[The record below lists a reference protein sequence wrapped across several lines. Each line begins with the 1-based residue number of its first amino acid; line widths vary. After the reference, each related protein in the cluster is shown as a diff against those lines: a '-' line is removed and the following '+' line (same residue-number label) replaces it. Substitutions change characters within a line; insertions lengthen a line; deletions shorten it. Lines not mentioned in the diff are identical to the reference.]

1 MHIVVCVKAVP
12 SSTEVK
18 MDPVTHTIVRD
29 GRESVVNPF
38 DAAALEVA
46 LAIKDERAATGE
58 GCRVS
63 VLSMGIPAT
72 EALLRDG
79 IARGAS
85 DALLL
90 SDRAFAGADTLATSY
105 ALSCGIR
112 ELGSASMNDAA
123 ASGASEQRAAA
134 PGSAAPG
141 TPEGGTAAPG
151 SAAPGTPEG
160 GTAAPGSAVPGAPEH
175 GEAAPGPSL
184 PDLILCG
191 KMAVD
196 GDTAQIG
203 PELAGLFDM
212 PCVTDVRELVAIER
226 GRVTVRHATDAGIE
240 LVEVPLPAVL
250 TVAKDIAQPRMPSIA
265 GVRAAAGAPVAVLS
279 AARVQADP
287 ARSGLAGSPT
297 QVVRSFVPERSDA
310 CEVLEGSVPEQAARI
325 IALAEEAGL

>member
-112 ELGSASMNDAA
+112 ELGSASMSDAVT
-123 ASGASEQRAAA
+123 SGAS
-134 PGSAAPG
+134 
-141 TPEGGTAAPG
+141 
-151 SAAPGTPEG
+151 
-160 GTAAPGSAVPGAPEH
+160 EH

-297 QVVRSFVPERSDA
+297 QVVRSFVPERSDT

>member
-46 LAIKDERAATGE
+46 LAIKDERAAAGE

-112 ELGSASMNDAA
+112 ELGSAGMGDAA

-141 TPEGGTAAPG
+141 IPEGGTAMPG
-151 SAAPGTPEG
+151 SSVSGT
-160 GTAAPGSAVPGAPEH
+160 SEH
-175 GEAAPGPSL
+175 GESAPGPSL

-265 GVRAAAGAPVAVLS
+265 GVRAAAGVPVAVLS
-279 AARVQADP
+279 AACVQADP

-297 QVVRSFVPERSDA
+297 QVVRSFVPERSDT

>member
-46 LAIKDERAATGE
+46 LAIKGERAATGE

-90 SDRAFAGADTLATSY
+90 SDRVFAGADTLATSY

-112 ELGSASMNDAA
+112 ELGSASMSDAVA
-123 ASGASEQRAAA
+123 PGAS
-134 PGSAAPG
+134 
-141 TPEGGTAAPG
+141 
-151 SAAPGTPEG
+151 
-160 GTAAPGSAVPGAPEH
+160 EH
-175 GEAAPGPSL
+175 GEAAPVPSL

-212 PCVTDVRELVAIER
+212 PCATDVRELVAIER
-226 GRVTVRHATDAGIE
+226 GRVTVCHATDAGIE

-297 QVVRSFVPERSDA
+297 QVVRSFVPERSDT
-310 CEVLEGSVPEQAARI
+310 CEVLEGSVPQQAARI

>member
-123 ASGASEQRAAA
+123 ASGASE
-134 PGSAAPG
+134 
-141 TPEGGTAAPG
+141 
-151 SAAPGTPEG
+151 
-160 GTAAPGSAVPGAPEH
+160 H
-175 GEAAPGPSL
+175 GEATPGPSL

-265 GVRAAAGAPVAVLS
+265 GVRAAAGAPVSVLS

-297 QVVRSFVPERSDA
+297 QVVRSFVPERSDT
-310 CEVLEGSVPEQAARI
+310 CEVLEGSVPQQAARI

>member
-112 ELGSASMNDAA
+112 ELGSASISDAA
-123 ASGASEQRAAA
+123 VSGASERRE
-134 PGSAAPG
+134 S
-141 TPEGGTAAPG
+141 
-151 SAAPGTPEG
+151 
-160 GTAAPGSAVPGAPEH
+160 
-175 GEAAPGPSL
+175 APGPSL

-279 AARVQADP
+279 AACVQADP

-297 QVVRSFVPERSDA
+297 QVVRSFVPERSDT
-310 CEVLEGSVPEQAARI
+310 CEVLEGSVPQQAARI

>member
-123 ASGASEQRAAA
+123 ASGASE
-134 PGSAAPG
+134 
-141 TPEGGTAAPG
+141 
-151 SAAPGTPEG
+151 
-160 GTAAPGSAVPGAPEH
+160 H

-250 TVAKDIAQPRMPSIA
+250 TVAKDIARPRMPSIA
-265 GVRAAAGAPVAVLS
+265 GVRAAAGAPVAVLG

-287 ARSGLAGSPT
+287 TRSGLAGSPT
-297 QVVRSFVPERSDA
+297 QVVRSFVPERSDT
-310 CEVLEGSVPEQAARI
+310 CEVLEGSVPQQAARI

>member
-123 ASGASEQRAAA
+123 ASGAS
-134 PGSAAPG
+134 
-141 TPEGGTAAPG
+141 
-151 SAAPGTPEG
+151 
-160 GTAAPGSAVPGAPEH
+160 EH

>member
-18 MDPVTHTIVRD
+18 MDPIAHTIVRD

-46 LAIKDERAATGE
+46 LAIKDERAAAGE

-112 ELGSASMNDAA
+112 ELGSASMGDAA
-123 ASGASEQRAAA
+123 VSSVLEHRAAA

-141 TPEGGTAAPG
+141 TPEGGTAMPG
-151 SAAPGTPEG
+151 SSVSGT
-160 GTAAPGSAVPGAPEH
+160 SEH
-175 GEAAPGPSL
+175 GESAPGPSL

-265 GVRAAAGAPVAVLS
+265 GVRAAAGVPVAVLS
-279 AARVQADP
+279 AACVQVDP

-297 QVVRSFVPERSDA
+297 QVVRSFVPERSDT

>member
-79 IARGAS
+79 IARGAC

-112 ELGSASMNDAA
+112 ELGSASMSDAV
-123 ASGASEQRAAA
+123 ASGAS
-134 PGSAAPG
+134 
-141 TPEGGTAAPG
+141 
-151 SAAPGTPEG
+151 
-160 GTAAPGSAVPGAPEH
+160 EH

-226 GRVTVRHATDAGIE
+226 DRVTVRHATDAGIE

-297 QVVRSFVPERSDA
+297 QVVRSFVPERSDT

>member
-46 LAIKDERAATGE
+46 LAIKDERAVAGE

-63 VLSMGIPAT
+63 VLSMGISAT

-112 ELGSASMNDAA
+112 ELGSASMSDAA
-123 ASGASEQRAAA
+123 VPGASEQRAVA

-141 TPEGGTAAPG
+141 TSEGGTAVPG
-151 SAAPGTPEG
+151 SAA
-160 GTAAPGSAVPGAPEH
+160 SGASEH
-175 GEAAPGPSL
+175 GEAAPVPSL

-203 PELAGLFDM
+203 PELAGLFDV

-297 QVVRSFVPERSDA
+297 QVVRSFVPERSDT
-310 CEVLEGSVPEQAARI
+310 CEVLEGSVPQQAARI

>member
-72 EALLRDG
+72 EVLLRDG

-112 ELGSASMNDAA
+112 ELGSASISDAA
-123 ASGASEQRAAA
+123 VSGASEQRAAA
-134 PGSAAPG
+134 PGSA
-141 TPEGGTAAPG
+141 
-151 SAAPGTPEG
+151 
-160 GTAAPGSAVPGAPEH
+160 VPGASEH
-175 GEAAPGPSL
+175 GEATPGPSL

-297 QVVRSFVPERSDA
+297 QVVRSFVPERSDT
-310 CEVLEGSVPEQAARI
+310 CEVLEGSVPQQAARI

>member
-46 LAIKDERAATGE
+46 LAIKDERAAAGE

-112 ELGSASMNDAA
+112 ELGSAGMGDAA
-123 ASGASEQRAAA
+123 APGASEQRAAA

-141 TPEGGTAAPG
+141 ILEGGTAM
-151 SAAPGTPEG
+151 
-160 GTAAPGSAVPGAPEH
+160 PGSAVSGAPEH

-265 GVRAAAGAPVAVLS
+265 GVRAAAGVPVAVLS
-279 AARVQADP
+279 AACVQADP

-297 QVVRSFVPERSDA
+297 QVVRSFVPERSDT

>member
-123 ASGASEQRAAA
+123 ASGASE
-134 PGSAAPG
+134 
-141 TPEGGTAAPG
+141 
-151 SAAPGTPEG
+151 
-160 GTAAPGSAVPGAPEH
+160 H

-203 PELAGLFDM
+203 PELAGLFDI

-297 QVVRSFVPERSDA
+297 QVVRSFVPERSDT

>member
-46 LAIKDERAATGE
+46 LAIKDERAAAGE

-112 ELGSASMNDAA
+112 ELGSAGMGDAA

-141 TPEGGTAAPG
+141 TPEGGTAMPG
-151 SAAPGTPEG
+151 SSVSGT
-160 GTAAPGSAVPGAPEH
+160 SEH
-175 GEAAPGPSL
+175 GESAPGPSL

-226 GRVTVRHATDAGIE
+226 GRVTARHATDAGIE

-265 GVRAAAGAPVAVLS
+265 GVRAAAGVPVAVLS
-279 AARVQADP
+279 AACVQADP

-297 QVVRSFVPERSDA
+297 QVVRSFVPERSDT
-310 CEVLEGSVPEQAARI
+310 CEVLEGSVPQQAARI

>member
-46 LAIKDERAATGE
+46 LAIKDERAAAGE

-112 ELGSASMNDAA
+112 ELGSAGMGDAA
-123 ASGASEQRAAA
+123 ASGASGQRAAA

-141 TPEGGTAAPG
+141 TPEGGTAMPG
-151 SAAPGTPEG
+151 SSVSGT
-160 GTAAPGSAVPGAPEH
+160 SEH

-265 GVRAAAGAPVAVLS
+265 GVRAAAGVPVAVLS
-279 AARVQADP
+279 AACVQADP

-297 QVVRSFVPERSDA
+297 QVVRSFVPERSDT
-310 CEVLEGSVPEQAARI
+310 CEVLEGSVPQQAARI

>member
-46 LAIKDERAATGE
+46 LAIKDERTAAGE

-112 ELGSASMNDAA
+112 ELGSASMGDAA
-123 ASGASEQRAAA
+123 ASGASEQRTASS
-134 PGSAAPG
+134 GSAAPG
-141 TPEGGTAAPG
+141 TPEGGTAM
-151 SAAPGTPEG
+151 
-160 GTAAPGSAVPGAPEH
+160 PGSAVSGTSEH
-175 GEAAPGPSL
+175 GESAPGPSL

-265 GVRAAAGAPVAVLS
+265 GVRAAAGVPVAVLS
-279 AARVQADP
+279 AACVQADP

-297 QVVRSFVPERSDA
+297 QVVRSFVPERSDT
-310 CEVLEGSVPEQAARI
+310 CEVLEGSVPQQAARI

>member
-12 SSTEVK
+12 NSTEVK

-46 LAIKDERAATGE
+46 LAIKDERAAVGE

-112 ELGSASMNDAA
+112 ELGSAGMGDAA

-134 PGSAAPG
+134 PGS
-141 TPEGGTAAPG
+141 
-151 SAAPGTPEG
+151 
-160 GTAAPGSAVPGAPEH
+160 
-175 GEAAPGPSL
+175 AAPGPSL

-265 GVRAAAGAPVAVLS
+265 GVRAAAGVPVAVLS
-279 AARVQADP
+279 AACVQADP

-297 QVVRSFVPERSDA
+297 QVVRSFVPERSDT
-310 CEVLEGSVPEQAARI
+310 CEVLEGSVPQQAARI

>member
-46 LAIKDERAATGE
+46 LAIKDERAAAGE

-112 ELGSASMNDAA
+112 ELGSASMGDAA

-141 TPEGGTAAPG
+141 IPEGGTAMPG
-151 SAAPGTPEG
+151 SSVSGT
-160 GTAAPGSAVPGAPEH
+160 SEH
-175 GEAAPGPSL
+175 GESAPGPSL

-212 PCVTDVRELVAIER
+212 LCVTDVRELVATER

-265 GVRAAAGAPVAVLS
+265 GVRAAAGVPVAVLS
-279 AARVQADP
+279 AACVQADP

-297 QVVRSFVPERSDA
+297 QVVRSFVPGRSDT
-310 CEVLEGSVPEQAARI
+310 CEVLEGSVPQQAARI

>member
-46 LAIKDERAATGE
+46 LAIKDERAAAGE

-112 ELGSASMNDAA
+112 ELGSAGMGDAA

-141 TPEGGTAAPG
+141 TPEGRAAAPG
-151 SAAPGTPEG
+151 SAAPG
-160 GTAAPGSAVPGAPEH
+160 APEH
-175 GEAAPGPSL
+175 GESAPGSSL

-265 GVRAAAGAPVAVLS
+265 GVRAAAGVPVAVLS
-279 AARVQADP
+279 AACVQADP

-297 QVVRSFVPERSDA
+297 QVVRSFVPERSDT
-310 CEVLEGSVPEQAARI
+310 CEVLEGSVPQQAARI

>member
-46 LAIKDERAATGE
+46 LAIKDERAAAGE

-112 ELGSASMNDAA
+112 ELGSASMGDAA
-123 ASGASEQRAAA
+123 ASGASGQRAAA

-141 TPEGGTAAPG
+141 TPEGGTAMPG
-151 SAAPGTPEG
+151 SSVSGT
-160 GTAAPGSAVPGAPEH
+160 SEH

-265 GVRAAAGAPVAVLS
+265 GVRAAAGVPVAVLS
-279 AARVQADP
+279 AACVQADP

-297 QVVRSFVPERSDA
+297 QVVRSFVPERSDT

>member
-123 ASGASEQRAAA
+123 ASGAS
-134 PGSAAPG
+134 
-141 TPEGGTAAPG
+141 
-151 SAAPGTPEG
+151 
-160 GTAAPGSAVPGAPEH
+160 EH

-310 CEVLEGSVPEQAARI
+310 CEVFEGSVPQQAARI